1 MLKYNVPAGSRYNLA
16 SVNVMCG
23 EGWRASIEECLIEID
38 RETYVFVQLRSTAAK
53 GKGVE

>member
-1 MLKYNVPAGSRYNLA
+1 MLKYNVPAGSRYNLV
-16 SVNVMCG
+16 SVNVIVWR
-23 EGWRASIEECLIEID
+23 GWIARIEECLIEID